1 MNSDLNKKVVSDE
14 IALKLKELNYDYECI
29 FGRCERNDK
38 LKHKLS
44 INNHGDCSI
53 SWDKF
58 EYDLPLP
65 LWQDVIDWFRDKY
78 RYDIQIIYR
87 HSDTDKVEGI
97 NSVYYDINIY
107 HLSGGDAWK
116 IYKFNQYSDDYYK
129 TREKAILILIDL
141 INEKK

>member
-1 MNSDLNKKVVSDE
+1 MNSDLNKKVVTDE

-29 FGRCERNDK
+29 FGRSDTNK
-38 LKHKLS
+38 LSHKLTT
-44 INNHGDCSI
+44 INSGNCKI
-53 SWDKF
+53 SWDK
-58 EYDLPLP
+58 YDYNLPLP

-78 RYDIQIIYR
+78 RYDIQIVYP

-129 TREKAILILIDL
+129 TREKAILVLIDL